1 MSLSDASQLPDGQHI
16 LEKQTESTNPDPRHQ
31 QRIRLVQ
38 ALFIHSYDQKPDLA
52 GKEAETFQQILK
64 NLVEIDQTIQEHAPE
79 RPLSE
84 INQLNLA
91 ILRLSTYEAHYT
103 KVPTK
108 VVIDEAVELAKEFGT
123 ETSPKFIN
131 GVLGQMLSTEQ
142 NQIEDTA
149 EKTEDK

>member
-1 MSLSDASQLPDGQHI
+1 MSLSDASQLPAGQHV

-31 QRIRLVQ
+31 QRIRLIQ
-38 ALFIHSYDQKPDLA
+38 ALFIHSYDQEPDLA
-52 GKEAETFQQILK
+52 EDEAKTYQQILK
-64 NLVEIDQTIQEHAPE
+64 NLTEIDQAIQNHAPE

-91 ILRLSTYEAHYT
+91 ILRLSTYEAHHT

-131 GVLGQMLSTEQ
+131 GVLGQMLSTDP
-142 NQIEDTA
+142 NQTKNTTK
-149 EKTEDK
+149 KTEEE